1 MIVSQIL
8 GGIGNQMFQYAV
20 GRALALERG
29 QSLRLDI
36 SGFAGYGLHHGFEL
50 QRVFKCPVETAT
62 EADVRSLL
70 GWQFSSGVRRV
81 IARPSM
87 SIFRRSQFVVAPH
100 FNYWPGINNTP
111 LNCYLVGYWQSE
123 KYFQTHISAICDDFT
138 FKTPLTNNNRDIA
151 AKISQMNAISLHVRR
166 GDYANDVKT
175 NATHGLCSIDY
186 YRDAIRYIQDRIDK
200 PHFFVFS
207 DDIDWARQN
216 IKIASPCQYVNHN
229 VDVNSYNDMRLMSLC
244 QHNIIA
250 NSSFSWWGAWLN
262 RRQGKIVIAPRKWFL
277 KDINT
282 SDLIPD
288 QWVVL

>member
-36 SGFAGYGLHHGFEL
+36 SGFAGYGLHNGFEL

-62 EADVRSLL
+62 EADVRRLL

-100 FNYWPGINNTP
+100 FNYWPGINHTP

-138 FKTPLTNNNRDIA
+138 FKTPLTNSNRDIA
-151 AKISQMNAISLHVRR
+151 AKISQTTAVSLHVRR

-175 NATHGLCSIDY
+175 NATHGLCSIEY
-186 YRDAIRYIQDRIDK
+186 YRDAIRYIQDRLDK

-207 DDIDWARQN
+207 DDIGWARQN
-216 IKIASPCQYVNHN
+216 IKITSHCQYVNHN
-229 VDVNSYNDMRLMSLC
+229 LDVNSYNDMRLMSLC